1 MRYNHNDNTFYFN
14 RSVSGPSFSS
24 DISKKEN
31 IRDMQPGISGWDI
44 IKWLKPKTFDWK
56 KDDLTGD
63 YLPGMGQGAA
73 GFIAQ
78 DLEEVLP
85 AEVHGIDG
93 EKGISPMGII
103 AHLVKA
109 VQQQQETID
118 ELKADIE
125 ALKG

>member
-1 MRYNHNDNTFYFN
+1 
-14 RSVSGPSFSS
+14 
-24 DISKKEN
+24 
-31 IRDMQPGISGWDI
+31 
-44 IKWLKPKTFDWK
+44 
-56 KDDLTGD
+56 
-63 YLPGMGQGAA
+63 MGQGAA

>member
-1 MRYNHNDNTFYFN
+1 
-14 RSVSGPSFSS
+14 
-24 DISKKEN
+24 
-31 IRDMQPGISGWDI
+31 
-44 IKWLKPKTFDWK
+44 
-56 KDDLTGD
+56 
-63 YLPGMGQGAA
+63 MGTGAA

-85 AEVHGIDG
+85 DEVHGIDG